1 MVERSAVPVFK
12 VDPVMVLVL
21 GMVSCGLYLIY
32 WNIKAAE
39 VINSVAGETL
49 ISPAVAALSGCCMP
63 VNIYFF
69 YQCGEALPALGK
81 LTNEADLEGKKLT
94 LLVLAFFLPMVSAMI
109 LQGHIN
115 KIYDGGA
122 R

>member
-21 GMVSCGLYLIY
+21 GIISCGLYLIY

-39 VINSVAGETL
+39 VINSVQGTTL
-49 ISPAVAALSGCCMP
+49 ISPAVAVLSGCCMP
-63 VNIYFF
+63 VNVYYY
-69 YQCGEALPALGK
+69 YQAGEALPALGK
-81 LTNEADLEGKKLT
+81 LTNEPDLESKKVV
-94 LLVLAFFLPMVSAMI
+94 LLVLAIFLPMVSAMI

-122 R
+122 H